1 MKTYTSEELIRI
13 VMNIAPGG
21 ILRPIELPNKSGP
34 QPGPKFMVY
43 RKYSEMGFQQ
53 TDLEQTYWDALRE
66 AQLIDGIGHMC
77 FINASLSEAR
87 TFDPKAHRE
96 IAAQF
101 VVPQLIPRIFDEKLE
116 FGAFPVVFS
125 RIGCL
130 QIVRQLILFGGLQEP
145 RSQWNQFYVG
155 RLALL
160 ANDFLQ
166 IEPVFP
172 ASGPTNLDLL
182 LILAPTWD
190 IYNTRNLGHAMSRM
204 FTLLTDIMPGS
215 DPLVVKLLSRLG
227 LSADRIQIDGIP
239 LNEFVSIVFGLFA
252 YGRAIE
258 SPVRV
263 LFRISEIFAKT
274 GLPQELFIKMIDAR
288 ARTVE
293 EFRMLLGNDEGQTR
307 EKFADELTR
316 KPFLTESLICFR
328 TFPLLKMDSEQV
340 LILDLQFV
348 VELLT
353 SGVYW
358 SIHDNLP
365 DNKRSVFK
373 ELWGRMFE
381 LYAVGLLRQ
390 FYPPMSGMLSL
401 DVQYSGGQID
411 AFLDFGIAV
420 IVMEIKSSLLTEPAK
435 RGADKKAFVA
445 DFRRKFVENEKRR
458 PKTIKQ
464 LAAACRAILS
474 GEIETVRG
482 NPLPV
487 IYPVFISDEPMVEA
501 TFSNAY
507 FNEWFQEEGI
517 NEQRVKPLTVMSVD
531 ELEQILPHVA
541 DNDFTWE
548 ELLQSRFNEFGVYPH
563 SVGQTIYDLLLSKGL
578 SSKQN
583 QALKRKSDEFAEI
596 IRRVFQR
603 NSED

>member
-1 MKTYTSEELIRI
+1 
-13 VMNIAPGG
+13 
-21 ILRPIELPNKSGP
+21 
-34 QPGPKFMVY
+34 
-43 RKYSEMGFQQ
+43 
-53 TDLEQTYWDALRE
+53 
-66 AQLIDGIGHMC
+66 
-77 FINASLSEAR
+77 
-87 TFDPKAHRE
+87 
-96 IAAQF
+96 
-101 VVPQLIPRIFDEKLE
+101 
-116 FGAFPVVFS
+116 
-125 RIGCL
+125 
-130 QIVRQLILFGGLQEP
+130 
-145 RSQWNQFYVG
+145 
-155 RLALL
+155 
-160 ANDFLQ
+160 
-166 IEPVFP
+166 
-172 ASGPTNLDLL
+172 
-182 LILAPTWD
+182 
-190 IYNTRNLGHAMSRM
+190 
-204 FTLLTDIMPGS
+204 
-215 DPLVVKLLSRLG
+215 
-227 LSADRIQIDGIP
+227 
-239 LNEFVSIVFGLFA
+239 
-252 YGRAIE
+252 
-258 SPVRV
+258 
-263 LFRISEIFAKT
+263 
-274 GLPQELFIKMIDAR
+274 
-288 ARTVE
+288 
-293 EFRMLLGNDEGQTR
+293 
-307 EKFADELTR
+307 
-316 KPFLTESLICFR
+316 
-328 TFPLLKMDSEQV
+328 MDSEQV